1 MNPFVYVF
9 RLLHWFQGRRLAL
22 AAVAGCLIVEAS
34 YNAFVPMAFQR
45 LVDDAI
51 IPHDSTVL
59 VRILIALGIATLLT
73 TAAGM
78 TGDYIY
84 ASLSSGVL
92 GDIRQ
97 RLFDHLQ
104 TLSPSFY
111 QKYSA
116 GEIAAL
122 YSTDLAGV
130 EQTLGNWIPWGW
142 KPALDIIS
150 FNAVMFT
157 VDWRLAIF
165 AQLVWPVALFGPRF
179 FAPRAGVAAEQRK
192 DKEAAVLTAVNEAT
206 AGCHV
211 VRAFGLSATMSERF
225 GKKVKSLVATSRRG
239 VFFCSAVDRSAR
251 VGILILQ
258 IIVLGVGA
266 AMAVRGKI
274 SVGGLAAFYKV
285 FASLSHSLLSV
296 VQYST
301 SLINSAAGLVRLEEA
316 LNQRSAVPDA
326 PDAVELPAFHDAI
339 RLCDYDYAPMP
350 NRRIL
355 DRVSLTI
362 RQGECVAVVGLS
374 GSGKSTLLS
383 AIMCVFDPN
392 EGKIE
397 IDGRDL
403 RAVTKTSLV
412 GQSAVVF
419 QESFLYN
426 TTIRENVRVGRLN
439 ATDAEIVAA
448 CRDAEIHEIIMAM
461 PLGYDSLVGERGS
474 LLPGGQKQR
483 LAIARA
489 LLRNPR
495 ILFLDEATSALDPGT
510 EIAINRTLAR
520 IAQDR
525 TVLAATHRL
534 AATINFD
541 RIVVMDEG
549 RLAESGT
556 HAELLKQNGLYAAM
570 WRKQDGI
577 RTSDDGSRADI
588 TVERLKQFSL
598 LAQLDDAMLS
608 KLATKQFATE
618 NVPAGQVV
626 IVEGDRGD
634 KFYIIARG
642 KVEVLK
648 RDPSGCDQSV
658 RVLECGDNF
667 GELALLR
674 DVPRSMT
681 IRTLVPCTFLTLQRH
696 HFQDLVDNS
705 PAVRDAILAQET
717 ERQSTTKTLP

>member
-1 MNPFVYVF
+1 
-9 RLLHWFQGRRLAL
+9 
-22 AAVAGCLIVEAS
+22 
-34 YNAFVPMAFQR
+34 
-45 LVDDAI
+45 
-51 IPHDSTVL
+51 
-59 VRILIALGIATLLT
+59 
-73 TAAGM
+73 
-78 TGDYIY
+78 
-84 ASLSSGVL
+84 
-92 GDIRQ
+92 
-97 RLFDHLQ
+97 
-104 TLSPSFY
+104 
-111 QKYSA
+111 
-116 GEIAAL
+116 
-122 YSTDLAGV
+122 
-130 EQTLGNWIPWGW
+130 
-142 KPALDIIS
+142 
-150 FNAVMFT
+150 
-157 VDWRLAIF
+157 
-165 AQLVWPVALFGPRF
+165 
-179 FAPRAGVAAEQRK
+179 
-192 DKEAAVLTAVNEAT
+192 
-206 AGCHV
+206 
-211 VRAFGLSATMSERF
+211 
-225 GKKVKSLVATSRRG
+225 
-239 VFFCSAVDRSAR
+239 
-251 VGILILQ
+251 
-258 IIVLGVGA
+258 
-266 AMAVRGKI
+266 
-274 SVGGLAAFYKV
+274 
-285 FASLSHSLLSV
+285 
-296 VQYST
+296 
-301 SLINSAAGLVRLEEA
+301 
-316 LNQRSAVPDA
+316 
-326 PDAVELPAFHDAI
+326 
-339 RLCDYDYAPMP
+339 MP